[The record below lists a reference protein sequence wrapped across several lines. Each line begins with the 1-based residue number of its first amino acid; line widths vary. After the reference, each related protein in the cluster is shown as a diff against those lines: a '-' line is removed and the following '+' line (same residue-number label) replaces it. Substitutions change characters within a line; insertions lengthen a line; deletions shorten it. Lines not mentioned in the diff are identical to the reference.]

1 MKKLLHRQRSDT
13 PHMVGDGF
21 PVRSLFSYQDL
32 NVSPF
37 LLLDYAG
44 PSELKATTQIKG
56 VGEHPHRGFET
67 ITIVY
72 SGEVEHKDSSGGGGK
87 IGPGDVQWMTAAS
100 GIVHQEK
107 FTKEF
112 SNKGGAFEFVQLW
125 LNLPA
130 KDKTAPPRYQ
140 GLLDQNIPNVKLT
153 DGNLR
158 VIAGEFEKTKG
169 PAETFTPVNVWDVRL
184 NKDGTQ
190 KFSMPKG
197 FTTIVFVLSGKVKV
211 DSGETLGDAEIGV
224 LDWNEE
230 DFTLTAEADTKL
242 LILGGQ
248 PISEPVVGYGPFVMN
263 SNEEIGKAFRDYESG
278 RMGHL

>member
-1 MKKLLHRQRSDT
+1 MKKLLLRQRSDT

-21 PVRSLFSYQDL
+21 PVRSLFSYQNL

-44 PSELKATTQIKG
+44 PSELQATTQIKG

-112 SNKGGAFEFVQLW
+112 SHKGGAFEFVQLW

-130 KDKTAPPRYQ
+130 KDKKAPPRYQ
-140 GLLDQNIPNVKLT
+140 GLLDQNIPQVKLD
-153 DGNLR
+153 DGSLR
-158 VIAGEFEKTKG
+158 VIAGDFKGTKG

-184 NKDGTQ
+184 NKEGQ
-190 KFSMPKG
+190 QQFSMPKG
-197 FTTIVFVLSGKVKV
+197 FTTIVFVLSGTVKL
-211 DSGETLGDAEIGV
+211 DSGETLNDAEIGV
-224 LDWNEE
+224 LDWKEE
-230 DFTLTAEADTKL
+230 EFSLTAESDAKL

-263 SNEEIGKAFRDYESG
+263 TNEEIGKAFKDYESG

>member
-1 MKKLLHRQRSDT
+1 MKKLLLRQRSDT

-21 PVRSLFSYQDL
+21 PVRSLFSYQEL

-44 PSELKATTQIKG
+44 PSELQATTQIKG

-112 SNKGGAFEFVQLW
+112 SNKGGKFEFVQLW

-130 KDKTAPPRYQ
+130 KDKKAPPRYQ
-140 GLLDQNIPNVKLT
+140 GLLDQNIPQIKLN
-153 DGNLR
+153 DGSLR
-158 VIAGEFEKTKG
+158 VIAGDFEGTAG
-169 PAETFTPVNVWDVRL
+169 PAETFTPVNVWDIRL
-184 NKDGTQ
+184 NKDGKQ
-190 KFSMPKG
+190 KFTMPKG
-197 FTTIVFVLSGKVKV
+197 FTTIVFVLSGTVKLN
-211 DSGETLGDAEIGV
+211 SGETLNDAEIGV

-230 DFTLTAEADTKL
+230 DFSLVAESDAKL

-248 PISEPVVGYGPFVMN
+248 PIDEPVVGYGPFVMN
-263 SNEEIGKAFRDYESG
+263 TNEEIGKAFRDYG
-278 RMGHL
+278 F